1 MNIEDCQ
8 KTVVD
13 SEIKPNNIYNI
24 KEKVKLMLILHI
36 SSSFYK
42 NISNLLI
49 PKAYQSVT
57 GH

>member
-36 SSSFYK
+36 SLSFK

-49 PKAYQSVT
+49 PKEPTSL
-57 GH
+57 

>member
-49 PKAYQSVT
+49 PKEPTSL
-57 GH
+57 